1 MLYLVDCL
9 IPKKGGMNLEINNT
23 IKNIHRGGSGN
34 EEHEPQLRQ
43 PPEAGLRY
51 TGVIY
56 TPAGVM
62 GSSEMNQHIEIT
74 HKNGTTDF

>member
-1 MLYLVDCL
+1 
-9 IPKKGGMNLEINNT
+9 MNLEINNT

-62 GSSEMNQHIEIT
+62 GSNEMNVWTQKHSSQHE
-74 HKNGTTDF
+74 GTQEK